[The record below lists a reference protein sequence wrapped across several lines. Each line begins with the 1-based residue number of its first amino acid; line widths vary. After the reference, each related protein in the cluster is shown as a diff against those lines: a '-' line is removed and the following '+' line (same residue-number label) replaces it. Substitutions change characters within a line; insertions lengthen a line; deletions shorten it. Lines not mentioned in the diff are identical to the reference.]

1 MRYILKYF
9 KPSKYIN
16 YKRKDYIEFDS
27 IGYLLKFIVDNNLK
41 EFTIFEKN
49 DKIIKKEDSNEF
61 RRIKK

>member
-9 KPSKYIN
+9 RPSKYIN